1 MQQDFV
7 ILKRAR
13 ERETKRLLRVILSR
27 VNYAKKA
34 KGAINHFGSTQFK
47 SDSHFDFPCSWI
59 KNWSHCLTIYHA
71 AEFSPYGM
79 DDKTKTSSFH
89 NHINCFST
97 THPTPSVLLWYLPI
111 YLIVFSSTS
120 SFFMNYT
127 SGNLLG
133 NIICCCC
140 LMLLMEKIWRWIQKM
155 KYLDVVLIPTFLS
168 CDEFCIGI

>member
-79 DDKTKTSSFH
+79 DDKTKTSSF
-89 NHINCFST
+89 NHR
-97 THPTPSVLLWYLPI
+97 PI
-111 YLIVFSSTS
+111 LYSS
-120 SFFMNYT
+120 SFHQPVHFSWT
-127 SGNLLG
+127 TLQAIFWAISSAAAA
-133 NIICCCC
+133 CFWWW
-140 LMLLMEKIWRWIQKM
+140 KRRWIQKIHSYNIRCCEQILKHFNYYNTYFV
-155 KYLDVVLIPTFLS
+155 KYHFAFI
-168 CDEFCIGI
+168 